1 MDSNAE
7 PIVQADTPSDGTAE
21 QVVQDTAQVT
31 EAVEANSDDDD
42 AILARL
48 LDSIETE
55 DDKEAD
61 VDSSATPSE
70 PAPAPDA
77 PSFDRD
83 AVAKVLKR
91 DGVPDEVIASASP
104 EILSKWAES
113 AAKRQKDVD
122 SYGGRLKQ
130 LEEQVSKGAQQN
142 PQVQDNTPARS
153 ETPAAADPFAQ
164 MAAVYGDDVVSPVRM
179 AFQQQQAQMQEQL
192 LLAQARAADVS
203 LRVQYGAKAPA
214 YDAVLAKMSELG
226 AAKPGGYASVDEL
239 AAAAYSA
246 IVGSR
251 PSAPPNVRASQPTA
265 PKGTTAPVKPPPRDA
280 DDEILDQIMSGGG
293 IRLRSASRK

>member
-61 VDSSATPSE
+61 VDSSAAPSE

-142 PQVQDNTPARS
+142 PQVQDNTPAPS

-265 PKGTTAPVKPPPRDA
+265 PRSAPAPVKPPPRDA

>member
-1 MDSNAE
+1 
-7 PIVQADTPSDGTAE
+7 
-21 QVVQDTAQVT
+21 
-31 EAVEANSDDDD
+31 
-42 AILARL
+42 
-48 LDSIETE
+48 
-55 DDKEAD
+55 
-61 VDSSATPSE
+61 
-70 PAPAPDA
+70 
-77 PSFDRD
+77 
-83 AVAKVLKR
+83 
-91 DGVPDEVIASASP
+91 
-104 EILSKWAES
+104 
-113 AAKRQKDVD
+113 
-122 SYGGRLKQ
+122 
-130 LEEQVSKGAQQN
+130 
-142 PQVQDNTPARS
+142 VQDNTPVPS

>member
-142 PQVQDNTPARS
+142 PQVQDNTPVPS

>member
-61 VDSSATPSE
+61 VDSSAAPSE

-142 PQVQDNTPARS
+142 PQVQDNTPVPS